1 MTEQEQQKPRPRRNR
16 NLKFVTRIQENAKN
30 TRLSNCKNIELTYQ
44 QALSIYLRSRQLV
57 RDGAFHPHLISGE
70 RKSRQ
75 VDICYKQRQHQL
87 YWY

>member
-1 MTEQEQQKPRPRRNR
+1 MTEQEQQKLRPRRNR
-16 NLKFVTRIQENAKN
+16 NLKFVTRIQENAESTKLPNCTN
-30 TRLSNCKNIELTYQ
+30 TKLTYQ
-44 QALSIYLRSRQLV
+44 QALSVHLRSRQLV

-75 VDICYKQRQHQL
+75 VNICYEQRHRQL